1 MRILTSLGKFLP
13 VLRKEFG
20 LRFLTSP
27 CPAGLARRRPRS
39 GRVAAGVLRACV
51 SEGAP
56 WPLAATRLAGFL
68 EERVT
73 WSACLARLTL
83 GGQTPPTRGRPH
95 SRPCCAVPQT
105 LLEGELPAASAHRGG
120 RGRGSPGSPRHS
132 RGDPVPPAWPSP
144 ARVGTEAGES
154 SSRGLRG
161 AGAEMPL
168 PLTFFFGHIFP
179 SQGQSMEQARED
191 HTRLLISP
199 ACLLPH
205 LPLPFLLLSV
215 FQTES

>member
-1 MRILTSLGKFLP
+1 M
-13 VLRKEFG
+13 
-20 LRFLTSP
+20 
-27 CPAGLARRRPRS
+27 
-39 GRVAAGVLRACV
+39 AAGVLRACV

-132 RGDPVPPAWPSP
+132 RGDPVPPAWPGLAQP
-144 ARVGTEAGES
+144 GLAQRWGS
-154 SSRGLRG
+154 SSRGLRR

-168 PLTFFFGHIFP
+168 PLTSFFLGHIFP

-191 HTRLLISP
+191 HSRLLISP

-215 FQTES
+215 FSN

>member
-1 MRILTSLGKFLP
+1 MRILTSLRKFLP

-39 GRVAAGVLRACV
+39 GGVAAGVLRACV

-73 WSACLARLTL
+73 WSACLAPPHLGRTDAPHPRQASLT
-83 GGQTPPTRGRPH
+83 
-95 SRPCCAVPQT
+95 T
-105 LLEGELPAASAHRGG
+105 LLCSSPNPPGGGAPGCICAQRGQGAGQPWEPAPLLS
-120 RGRGSPGSPRHS
+120 
-132 RGDPVPPAWPSP
+132 PVPPAWPGP
-144 ARVGTEAGES
+144 AQPGLAQRWGS
-154 SSRGLRG
+154 SSRGLRR

-168 PLTFFFGHIFP
+168 PLTSFFLGHIFP

-191 HTRLLISP
+191 HSRLLISP

-215 FQTES
+215 FSN